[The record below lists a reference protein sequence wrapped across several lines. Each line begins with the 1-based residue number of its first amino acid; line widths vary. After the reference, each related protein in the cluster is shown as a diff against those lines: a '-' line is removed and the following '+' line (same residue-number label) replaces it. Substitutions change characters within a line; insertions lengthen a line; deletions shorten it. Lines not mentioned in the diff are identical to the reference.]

1 MCFKGPRELHK
12 NKCEHHF
19 LKKQYEANRLALN
32 HISVKLFGIYL
43 RPCF

>member
-19 LKKQYEANRLALN
+19 LKNNMKQIDL
-32 HISVKLFGIYL
+32 H
-43 RPCF
+43 